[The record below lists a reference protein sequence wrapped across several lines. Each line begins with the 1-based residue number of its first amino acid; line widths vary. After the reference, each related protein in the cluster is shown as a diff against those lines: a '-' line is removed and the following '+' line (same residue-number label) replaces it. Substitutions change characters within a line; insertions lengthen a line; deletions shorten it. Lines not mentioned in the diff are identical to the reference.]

1 MARKIVLLWSFLCIK
16 RFLNFLKTLFQ
27 FDLTNTDGKDRRRHA
42 CPATKGLWLYYSP
55 ICRCIWL
62 QESPSTF
69 ACCHFSVII
78 DDTDLRFGNLHQ
90 RVPLKEGELRTKN
103 NLHSLPLLETLVKS
117 RMLGVSY
124 KWIQEQVNVIVLP
137 PNLFIQINLVF
148 KIMFLI
154 LKSIYQNSWQV

>member
-1 MARKIVLLWSFLCIK
+1 MARKIALLWSFLCIK

-117 RMLGVSY
+117 RNARRVL
-124 KWIQEQVNVIVLP
+124 QVNSRTGQRYRPASKPFHSNQPGL
-137 PNLFIQINLVF
+137 
-148 KIMFLI
+148 
-154 LKSIYQNSWQV
+154 